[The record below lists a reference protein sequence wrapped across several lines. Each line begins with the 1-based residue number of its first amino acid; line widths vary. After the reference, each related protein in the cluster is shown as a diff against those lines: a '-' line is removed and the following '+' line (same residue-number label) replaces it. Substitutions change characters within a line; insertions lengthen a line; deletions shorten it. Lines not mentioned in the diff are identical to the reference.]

1 MKFFFSK
8 IIFVLLYCFIKY
20 SNEQAEEVY
29 HYSIEDVYDN
39 YISQYILSEEDYE
52 CIIKNISK
60 IFLNSYAFNEIAKN
74 PPQPYFDKNYYKL
87 LDIQEKLEN
96 IDCTNPELNMYDFY
110 IQIMEILSELKDM
123 HIRINFKEN
132 NFDKFALVNPF
143 NYLIKL
149 ENKEPHVYFDGCIDN
164 IYDLS
169 IIENKEDIT
178 NFCEYHSDYF
188 DNPVKV
194 VSINDQDPFDYFL
207 NFRKIT
213 STKNLHGTYSYIMQD
228 TNYLFLDMIPF
239 NFTDENMKQLKIE
252 FDDEDQTI
260 INTRYIIE
268 SDIDIYADEDG
279 GITERR
285 HLNNLYAY
293 LTRNI
298 NDYSNKDKY
307 SFKDK
312 RQRIKKR
319 LKARLNDYQVGW
331 NVKYNEGEEDLFRC
345 HVDSDNNVNVYY
357 VHSFTAFEIPKYIEA
372 IKACVELFDDNSYP
386 IIVINDLNN
395 GGAVVLAQIFLGVL
409 SPLMPI
415 NKFKGR
421 FRITDSFINS
431 QEISQ
436 YIKTNFTNIY
446 NCESASYDYLINGE
460 NGTNY
465 SNNENLSEIFY
476 LTNSTI
482 QEEIEKIRKTMKNKR
497 KPTEILVL
505 TDGYS
510 FSAASL
516 YIKYLQKQ
524 GGAVVIG
531 YSGNSYDD
539 SIFDASQSPSPIFT
553 HDILKI
559 FNPEEI
565 TNLEEFGIE
574 MEFAGIQTFYEL
586 NGTNVPLE
594 YEVNPIDDRLDF
606 HLNYNGNDDNYLAI
620 VESAIIFLQNFDNMC
635 YNNNKKI
642 VKISENCDGQF
653 ENEFTH
659 GGYLCSDDGYWTE
672 ECVPTYCDI
681 GYIFDESNK
690 ICVKDI
696 CSSINDDEKEEE
708 NEGYE
713 LMEEEENED
722 KMEKYEEENKEENKE
737 NREENENEK
746 ENNEE
751 NEEEEKKF
759 EEENENI
766 REEEGENIIE
776 EEKEEIT
783 EEKNEEKGYEK
794 EEEKEERK
802 IEEEEEEK
810 EERKI
815 EEEKEENE
823 KEEAKIEKEEENE
836 NCEEVKEEKEEKEKI
851 KEEENK
857 EDEKENEE
865 NKEMEKENK
874 EEKES
879 EYEKE
884 KKNEN
889 EEKEKENEKNKDD
902 EIQTYVIVIAVIGSI
917 AIIVATFLIIHYCR
931 KKHITNEIEVDNNI
945 SKIELQESSEVIT

>member
-39 YISQYILSEEDYE
+39 YISQYILSEEEDYE
-52 CIIKNISK
+52 YIIKNISK
-60 IFLNSYAFNEIAKN
+60 IFLNSYAFNEISKN

-132 NFDKFALVNPF
+132 NFDKFALVSPF
-143 NYLIKL
+143 NYVIQL
-149 ENKEPHVYFDGCIDN
+149 ENKEPYVYFDGCIDN

-178 NFCEYHSDYF
+178 NFCEYHSDYL
-188 DNPVKV
+188 DNPVRV

-228 TNYLFLDMIPF
+228 TNYFFLDMIPF
-239 NFTDENMKQLKIE
+239 NFTDEKMKQLKIE

-260 INTRYIIE
+260 INTKYIIE
-268 SDIDIYADEDG
+268 SDIDINEEEDEQLG
-279 GITERR
+279 ERR
-285 HLNNLYAY
+285 NLNNLYAY
-293 LTRNI
+293 LSRNI
-298 NDYSNKDKY
+298 NDYSYKDKY
-307 SFKDK
+307 SFKDR

-331 NVKYNEGEEDLFRC
+331 DVKYNEGEEDLFKC
-345 HVDSDNNVNVYY
+345 HADSENNVNVYY
-357 VHSFTAFEIPKYIEA
+357 VHSFTAFDIPKYIEA

-395 GGAVVLAQIFLGVL
+395 GGAVVLAQIFLGIL

-431 QEISQ
+431 EEISQ

-460 NGTNY
+460 KGTNY
-465 SNNENLSEIFY
+465 SNNEKLSEIFY

-524 GGAVVIG
+524 GGAVVVG

-586 NGTNVPLE
+586 KGTNVPLE
-594 YEVNPIDDRLDF
+594 YEVNPVDDRLDF
-606 HLNYNGNDDNYLAI
+606 HLDYNGNDDNYLTI
-620 VESAIIFLQNFDNMC
+620 LESAIILLQNLDNSC

-653 ENEFTH
+653 GNEFTH
-659 GGYLCSDDGYWTE
+659 GGYLCSDDGHWTE

-681 GYIFDESNK
+681 GYIFDEANK

-696 CSSINDDEKEEE
+696 CSSINDDEQEEEKEE
-708 NEGYE
+708 NEII
-713 LMEEEENED
+713 EEEKENEVN
-722 KMEKYEEENKEENKE
+722 KEKYEEENEENG
-737 NREENENEK
+737 EENENER
-746 ENNEE
+746 ENIEE
-751 NEEEEKKF
+751 NGEEEKEF
-759 EEENENI
+759 DEEK
-766 REEEGENIIE
+766 ENIIE
-776 EEKEEIT
+776 EEN
-783 EEKNEEKGYEK
+783 NEEKGYEK
-794 EEEKEERK
+794 EEGRREKEEQNE
-802 IEEEEEEK
+802 IFEESN
-810 EERKI
+810 
-815 EEEKEENE
+815 EEN
-823 KEEAKIEKEEENE
+823 
-836 NCEEVKEEKEEKEKI
+836 EKI
-851 KEEENK
+851 KEEEKKEEEKENEYNK
-857 EDEKENEE
+857 GEENEE
-865 NKEMEKENK
+865 NKEKGK
-874 EEKES
+874 EEES
-879 EYEKE
+879 ENEKE
-884 KKNEN
+884 KKN

-902 EIQTYVIVIAVIGSI
+902 EIQTYVIVLAVIGSI

-931 KKHITNEIEVDNNI
+931 KKHISNEIEVDNNI
-945 SKIELQESSEVIT
+945 SKIQLQESSEVVT

>member
-29 HYSIEDVYDN
+29 HYLIEDVYDN

-52 CIIKNISK
+52 YIIKNISK

-178 NFCEYHSDYF
+178 NFCEYHSDYL

-194 VSINDQDPFDYFL
+194 VSINGQDPFDYFL

-239 NFTDENMKQLKIE
+239 NFTDENMKQLNIE

-260 INTRYIIE
+260 INTKYIIE
-268 SDIDIYADEDG
+268 SDIDIYAEEDG

-293 LTRNI
+293 FTRNI

-319 LKARLNDYQVGW
+319 FKARLNDYQVGW
-331 NVKYNEGEEDLFRC
+331 DVKYNEGEEDLFRC
-345 HVDSDNNVNVYY
+345 HADSDNNVNVYY
-357 VHSFTAFEIPKYIEA
+357 VHSFTAFEVSKYIEA
-372 IKACVELFDDNSYP
+372 IKACVELFDDNSNP

-421 FRITDSFINS
+421 FRITDSFINND
-431 QEISQ
+431 EISQ

-460 NGTNY
+460 KTTNY
-465 SNNENLSEIFY
+465 SNNEKLSEIFY

-524 GGAVVIG
+524 GGAVVVG

-606 HLNYNGNDDNYLAI
+606 HLNYNGNDDNYLTI
-620 VESAIIFLQNFDNMC
+620 LESAIFLLQNLDNIC

-653 ENEFTH
+653 GNEFTH
-659 GGYLCSDDGYWTE
+659 GGYLCSDDGHWTE

-681 GYIFDESNK
+681 GYIFDETNK

-696 CSSINDDEKEEE
+696 CSSINDDEQEEE
-708 NEGYE
+708 NEENEENEIIEEEKENEGDE
-713 LMEEEENED
+713 EKNEEENG
-722 KMEKYEEENKEENKE
+722 E
-737 NREENENEK
+737 NREENENER
-746 ENNEE
+746 ENIEE
-751 NEEEEKKF
+751 NDEEEKEF
-759 EEENENI
+759 DEEK
-766 REEEGENIIE
+766 ENIIE
-776 EEKEEIT
+776 EEN
-783 EEKNEEKGYEK
+783 NEEKGYEK
-794 EEEKEERK
+794 ENNEEKEEGR
-802 IEEEEEEK
+802 
-810 EERKI
+810 R
-815 EEEKEENE
+815 
-823 KEEAKIEKEEENE
+823 EKEEENE
-836 NCEEVKEEKEEKEKI
+836 IYEESNEENEKMKEEEKKEEEKKEEEKENEY
-851 KEEENK
+851 NK
-857 EDEKENEE
+857 GEDEKENEE
-865 NKEMEKENK
+865 NKEKEKE
-874 EEKES
+874 EEEEKGKES
-879 EYEKE
+879 ENEKE

-902 EIQTYVIVIAVIGSI
+902 EIQTYVIVLAVIGSI
-917 AIIVATFLIIHYCR
+917 AIIIATFLIIHYCR
-931 KKHITNEIEVDNNI
+931 KKHISNEIEVDNNI
-945 SKIELQESSEVIT
+945 SKIQLQESSEVVT